1 MKLNNENVRKELIT
15 NVNTQKIIT
24 NNEKPLLSN
33 DGRQMEH
40 YDIKLK
46 PSATHYKKN
55 TEMLNSLKKLIRFSY
70 EDQFL

>member
-1 MKLNNENVRKELIT
+1 MELRTNHT
-15 NVNTQKIIT
+15 NVSTQKIIT

-46 PSATHYKKN
+46 PSATHYKKII
-55 TEMLNSLKKLIRFSY
+55 TEMLNSLKKLIRLSY